1 MLFYGILDVIA
12 VCSFRIM
19 KQWRADEE
27 LWNIDVHRWAVQVGH
42 HKLRAIYILIR
53 SSMRWFCACLLLISF
68 FLSDSDSFVCGT
80 KRHTRIFSSN
90 QTKIDAGEAVSFSI
104 DACQLT
110 SLYLQIK
117 WPFISKKLQ
126 PLSQLMPTPNR
137 FPSKVSIR
145 TTHMLSAFSNEPP
158 NRIGSSDTKPDPI
171 YMQMAMRSTAE
182 WVFGRP
188 TSLGAPPGMPSRPCS
203 RSMDRADGTSTA
215 RPQRSAGLR
224 WYFMTWRESYSRV
237 IITYRT
243 FRICAFRSIAN
254 SYELL
259 CRPYVQMTMRRP
271 ARQ

>member
-1 MLFYGILDVIA
+1 M
-12 VCSFRIM
+12 
-19 KQWRADEE
+19 
-27 LWNIDVHRWAVQVGH
+27 
-42 HKLRAIYILIR
+42 
-53 SSMRWFCACLLLISF
+53 
-68 FLSDSDSFVCGT
+68 
-80 KRHTRIFSSN
+80 
-90 QTKIDAGEAVSFSI
+90 SFSI

-110 SLYLQIK
+110 SLYFQIK
-117 WPFISKKLQ
+117 GPFISEKLQ
-126 PLSQLMPTPNR
+126 PLSQVMPTPNR

-171 YMQMAMRSTAE
+171 YVQMAMRSTAE

-243 FRICAFRSIAN
+243 FRICA
-254 SYELL
+254 LL
-259 CRPYVQMTMRRP
+259 TLMSCCADHMYRWRWGGRHDNRTSTTAKLASSSLGAPSDMFARAMVCRRGLGLGGVRCQGERR
-271 ARQ
+271 R